1 MQRPGLRPWIMHG
14 RLGGEEAEGAEVT
27 RSDLSRP
34 LGEVLDYRNEQGWAT
49 EKERI
54 IILA

>member
-1 MQRPGLRPWIMHG
+1 MHG

-49 EKERI
+49 EKGRI